1 MMTYSKA
8 RLGAALTGVLA
19 IALAG
24 GTAHA
29 QDAAAPEAQDGGVAD
44 IIVTAQKREQNL
56 QDVPLAISVVS
67 GAQLE
72 RANVN
77 SAEQLFQRVPTLT
90 FRKGNTNKDSA
101 LSIRGVGTISFSSG
115 VEPSVSTV
123 IDGVVYART
132 GQQTSDFLDV
142 ERIEVLRGPQ
152 GSLFGKNA
160 SAGVIN
166 IVTREPGDT
175 LGGYI
180 DAAYYEGNEFRVRG
194 SVSGGLGTG
203 IAVRTGDEIV
213 EGTFETIDEDC
224 RFVIRDAKGKTT
236 AIAAGDV
243 HFGAVASAAAG

>member
-1 MMTYSKA
+1 MVSSKA
-8 RLGAALTGVLA
+8 KAYLAVTTALGMAMLA
-19 IALAG
+19 VP
-24 GTAHA
+24 AHA
-29 QDAAAPEAQDGGVAD
+29 QEAETKEAFASTD

-56 QDVPLAISVVS
+56 QDVPVAISVVS
-67 GAQLE
+67 GDQLE
-72 RANVN
+72 RSNVN

-166 IVTREPGDT
+166 IVSREPGNE

-180 DAAYYEGNEFRVRG
+180 R
-194 SVSGGLGTG
+194 SPPGTRAMN
-203 IAVRTGDEIV
+203 I
-213 EGTFETIDEDC
+213 
-224 RFVIRDAKGKTT
+224 
-236 AIAAGDV
+236 
-243 HFGAVASAAAG
+243 ASAAASAARSATASAPAHRLLVAI

>member
-1 MMTYSKA
+1 LRCRPRWACPVRRAGYCRRAQSPA
-8 RLGAALTGVLA
+8 GEENGGIGTG
-19 IALAG
+19 
-24 GTAHA
+24 
-29 QDAAAPEAQDGGVAD
+29 E
-44 IIVTAQKREQNL
+44 IIVTAQKRAQNL

-90 FRKGNTNKDSA
+90 FRKGNTNKDLA
-101 LSIRGVGTISFSSG
+101 LSIRGVGTISFASG

-123 IDGVVYART
+123 IDGVVFART

-166 IVTREPGDT
+166 IITRDPP
-175 LGGYI
+175 
-180 DAAYYEGNEFRVRG
+180 EGVRRL
-194 SVSGGLGTG
+194 SGCGL
-203 IAVRTGDEIV
+203 VRRQRIPRARQRRRG
-213 EGTFETIDEDC
+213 
-224 RFVIRDAKGKTT
+224 
-236 AIAAGDV
+236 AGRRTDGLADRLLRQV
-243 HFGAVASAAAG
+243 